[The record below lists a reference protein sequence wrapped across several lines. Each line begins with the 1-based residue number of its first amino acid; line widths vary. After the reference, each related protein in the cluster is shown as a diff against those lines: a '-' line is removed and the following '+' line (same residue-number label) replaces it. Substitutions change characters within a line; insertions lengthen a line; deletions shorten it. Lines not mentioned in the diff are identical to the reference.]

1 MMNIPLQHLQAFMVF
16 SESANIVAAAKVL
29 GITQP
34 ALSKQL
40 KALEEKL
47 PQPLFSLSG
56 RKKVLTPFGQDL
68 LRELSARLNGIQS
81 LVHQTELLHENGQTA
96 RVRFAARRGVL
107 DRCSDQI
114 RFSGQIHFSEMTNES
129 MTEALLQRKIEI
141 AVLHDP
147 PNSSEL
153 IAKKLFNENF
163 QLVIPKSLLREKR
176 GLGKKLFADLTSL
189 PCIAYKAQD
198 EILAKLCGAH
208 EIDYQRI
215 RIQRITESYSSIAS
229 MVDAGLG
236 WATLPAYLPV
246 SNTKNWILP
255 LPAELVT
262 LREFYLTYR
271 KEFHK
276 TKWFQELLSEIKN
289 CF

>member
-1 MMNIPLQHLQAFMVF
+1 MMNIPLQHLQAFVVF
-16 SESANIVAAAKVL
+16 GESANIVAAAKTL

-40 KALEEKL
+40 KALEENM
-47 PQPLFSLSG
+47 PQPLFGFRG
-56 RKKVLTPFGQDL
+56 RKKVLTPFAQDL
-68 LRELSARLNGIQS
+68 LRELSGRLNGIQS
-81 LVHQTELLHENGQTA
+81 LVHQTELLHDNGQTA
-96 RVRFAARRGVL
+96 RVRFAARRGIL

-114 RFSGQIHFSEMTNES
+114 RFPGQIHFSEMTNES
-129 MTEALLQRKIEI
+129 MIEALLLRKIEI

-147 PNSSEL
+147 PNSPEL

-176 GLGKKLFADLTSL
+176 VLGKKLFTELAGI
-189 PCIAYKAQD
+189 PCIAYKTQD
-198 EILAKLCGAH
+198 EVLAKLCVAH
-208 EIDYQRI
+208 EMDYRSL
-215 RIQRITESYSSIAS
+215 RIQRITESYSSIAL

-236 WATLPAYLPV
+236 WAALPAYLSV

-271 KEFHK
+271 KEFHR

>member
-1 MMNIPLQHLQAFMVF
+1 MTNIPLQHLQAFVVF
-16 SESANIVAAAKVL
+16 GESVNIVTAAKTL

-40 KALEEKL
+40 KALDKKM
-47 PQPLFSLSG
+47 PQPLFTFSG
-56 RKKVLTPFGQDL
+56 RKKVLTPFAQDL

-81 LVHQTELLHENGQTA
+81 LVHQTELLHDDGQTA

-114 RFSGQIHFSEMTNES
+114 RFPGQIYFSEMTNEA
-129 MTEALLQRKIEI
+129 MIEALLQRKIEI

-147 PNSSEL
+147 PSSPEI

-176 GLGKKLFADLTSL
+176 GLGKKLFTELAIL
-189 PCIAYKAQD
+189 PGIAYKSQD
-198 EILAKLCGAH
+198 EVLAKLCGAY
-208 EIDYQRI
+208 EMDYQKL
-215 RIQRITESYSSIAS
+215 RIQRVTESYSSIAS
-229 MVDAGLG
+229 MVDAGMG
-236 WATLPAYLPV
+236 WAALPAYLSV

-255 LPAELVT
+255 IPVELVT

-276 TKWFQELLSEIKN
+276 TKWFQNLLNEIKT